1 MAIQFH
7 SLQIKFKLK
16 NKNLHKSW
24 IKRCIDTHGRIPGAI
39 SCIFTSNPTLREM
52 NRDYLNH
59 DYFTDVITFDY
70 SEGDL
75 VSGDVFI
82 SIDQVQINA
91 VIYNESFDEE
101 LKRVMIHG
109 VLHLIGFGDKT
120 EQEKDLMRKME
131 NDALHLWLKG
141 EENDPG
147 I

>member
-1 MAIQFH
+1 
-7 SLQIKFKLK
+7 
-16 NKNLHKSW
+16 
-24 IKRCIDTHGRIPGAI
+24 
-39 SCIFTSNPTLREM
+39 M

-91 VIYNESFDEE
+91 GIYNERFDEE

-120 EQEKDLMRKME
+120 KQEKDRMRKME

-141 EENDPG
+141 E
-147 I
+147 

>member
-7 SLQIKFKLK
+7 SLQIKFNLK

-24 IKRCIDTHGRIPGAI
+24 IKRCIDAHGRIPGVI
-39 SCIFTSNPTLREM
+39 SYVFTSNPSLRVM

-91 VIYNESFDEE
+91 GIYNERFDEE

-120 EQEKDLMRKME
+120 EQEKDRMRKME

-141 EENDPG
+141 E
-147 I
+147 

>member
-7 SLQIKFKLK
+7 SLQIKFDLK
-16 NKNLHKSW
+16 NKNLQKSW
-24 IKRCIDTHGRIPGAI
+24 IKRCIDKHARTPGTI
-39 SCIFTSNPTLREM
+39 SYIFTSNLTLREM

-91 VIYNESFDEE
+91 GIYNESFDEE

-120 EQEKDLMRKME
+120 EQEKDRMRKME

-141 EENDPG
+141 E
-147 I
+147 